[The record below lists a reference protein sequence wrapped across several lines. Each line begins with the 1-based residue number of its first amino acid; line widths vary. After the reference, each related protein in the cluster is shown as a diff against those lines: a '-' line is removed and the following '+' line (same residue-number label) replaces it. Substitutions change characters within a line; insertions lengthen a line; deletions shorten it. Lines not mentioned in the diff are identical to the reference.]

1 MELNRRIV
9 LSERPR
15 YIIPTVNCFRMD
27 QQPVPAPRE
36 GEVLL
41 RTLWLSMDP
50 YLLSKVKRASP
61 QADPVAL
68 GDVMVGPTVGRVVS
82 SKHAA
87 YKAGDLVSGFWG
99 WQDYAVSDGTRMR
112 KLPADLKRPSQMLG
126 ALGYSGFGA
135 YVALL
140 ELGLAKAGETV
151 VIGAATGGLGQIAGQ
166 LARLKGI
173 RAVGIAGGPEKCRL
187 ATEKFGYAACV
198 DHRSKDFAEAL
209 RNACP
214 KGVDVYLELIGGK
227 VFDGVL
233 PLFNLNAR
241 MVICGLM
248 AMYAAG
254 GLPPGPDRT
263 MEVMNEVLLKRLQIK
278 GMVTQDFVG
287 RLYHDF
293 KLQMIGWINSGQ
305 IKPVEDVVDG
315 LERAP
320 EALQGMFEG
329 RNLGKSLVHVAD

>member
-1 MELNRRIV
+1 MEINRRIV
-9 LSERPR
+9 LAERPR
-15 YIIPTVNCFRMD
+15 YIIPTVNCFRME
-27 QQPVPAPRE
+27 QGAVPVPQE
-36 GEVLL
+36 GQVLL
-41 RTLWLSMDP
+41 RTQWLSMDP

-68 GDVMVGPTVGRVVS
+68 GDVMVGPTVGRVVT
-82 SKHAA
+82 SKHPA

-99 WQDYAVSDGTRMR
+99 WQDYAISDGTRMR
-112 KLPADLKRPSQMLG
+112 KLPLDLKRPSHMLG

-140 ELGLAKAGETV
+140 ELGAAKPGETA
-151 VIGAATGGLGQIAGQ
+151 VIGTATGGLGQIAGQ
-166 LARLKGI
+166 LAKLKGI
-173 RAVGIAGGPEKCRL
+173 RAVGIAGGPEKCRI
-187 ATEKFGYAACV
+187 ATERFGYDACI
-198 DHRSKDFAEAL
+198 DHHSRHFAEAL
-209 RNACP
+209 KAACP
-214 KGVDVYLELIGGK
+214 KGVDVYVETIGGK

-278 GMVTQDFVG
+278 GMVTQDFMG

-293 KLQMIGWINSGQ
+293 KLQMISWINSGQ
-305 IKPVEDVVDG
+305 IKPMEYIVEG
-315 LERAP
+315 LEQAP

-329 RNLGKSLVHVAD
+329 RNLGKPLVHVAD